1 MAPGALVLDWP
12 EAKVRGA
19 GVTVIDST
27 TRGDPARF
35 RSFDELRQ
43 MLQAMPASAKE
54 EGRVCLLMRRGKA
67 GRRETLQTAVLEPD
81 EGVPGDAW
89 GRSQRRKNDMQV
101 AVMEKGVAELI
112 ANGQPLALFGDCL
125 VLDLDLSTGNLP
137 PGSRLRVGEALLEV
151 TPEPH
156 NGCQKYRARFGSD
169 ALRLVWLEE
178 LRHRN
183 LRGIYMRVM
192 TAGRVELGDRVNVLS
207 RAHAEVSTTKQE
219 QFAK

>member
-1 MAPGALVLDWP
+1 MAPDALVLDWQP
-12 EAKVRGA
+12 RKERGT

-27 TRGDPARF
+27 SRGDPARF
-35 RSFDELRQ
+35 RSFDELKQ
-43 MLQAMPASAKE
+43 MLKAMPASAKN
-54 EGRVCLLMRRGKA
+54 EGRVALLMRRGEG

-81 EGVPGDAW
+81 DGVPGDAW
-89 GRSQRRKNDMQV
+89 ARSQRRNGEMQI

-112 ANGQPLALFGDCL
+112 GNGQPLALFGDCL

-137 PGSRLRVGEALLEV
+137 LGSRLKVGEALLEV
-151 TPEPH
+151 TPAPH
-156 NGCQKYRARFGSD
+156 NGCQKYRARFGAD

-183 LRGIYMRVM
+183 LRGIYMRVV
-192 TAGRVELGDRVNVLS
+192 TAGRVNLGDRVNVLS
-207 RAHAEVSTTKQE
+207 RAEADVSTKQE